1 MTEEHAE
8 RLLKTAKRVLERF
21 EAGYHP
27 SESQLRQLRGA
38 IDACEAM
45 KVCGHLV
52 DEDCYCDDERQHRD
66 SQHSQFPNIPD

>member
-1 MTEEHAE
+1 MTDQKADA
-8 RLLKTAKRVLERF
+8 LLKAAKRVLERF

-27 SESQLRQLRGA
+27 SEEQLQRLRGA

-52 DEDCYCDDERQHRD
+52 DEVCWCLQEKSRWEA
-66 SQHSQFPNIPD
+66 